1 MNYKALL
8 AAGAALGIFAGGS
21 WWWRGSGRGPN
32 TAQGSAV
39 VQEAVAAPASP
50 APASAAAA
58 PRAAA
63 VAVDVYVVRPEPLE
77 VQVTA
82 TGTLLGREA
91 VELVSELS
99 RRLLKVHAQEGKH
112 VAKGE
117 LLFEL
122 DAADL
127 RAQRGLL
134 DVRARLARA
143 TLDRTQRL
151 SAEGL
156 SNQQELDLA
165 RARVDEVAAER
176 EALSVT
182 LAKTMIRAP
191 FPGMLGLRRVS
202 EGAWV
207 SPSTVLSTLQDTSSL
222 KLDFTLPER
231 YAGALGNGGS
241 FRFRVEGRAETYS
254 GKVAAIEP
262 SVDAATRSLL
272 VRGVIDGTT
281 TLLPGSAANVELPLR
296 VEQALLVP
304 AIAIIPGIEGRRV
317 YVVDQGRARSAPVEV
332 GFRTEDR
339 AQIVAGLRPGDQVI
353 TTNLLRVREDMP
365 VTVAARA
372 EAP

>member
-1 MNYKALL
+1 MIYKVLL
-8 AAGAALGIFAGGS
+8 AAGAALGMLAGGS
-21 WWWRGSGRGPN
+21 WLWRGGVFQPDTLRPNASAPSGAG
-32 TAQGSAV
+32 
-39 VQEAVAAPASP
+39 SP
-50 APASAAAA
+50 APNEAGSQAL
-58 PRAAA
+58 
-63 VAVDVYVVRPEPLE
+63 AVDVYTVRAEPLE

-99 RRLLKVHAQEGKH
+99 RRLLAVHAEEGKR
-112 VAKGE
+112 VAKGAV
-117 LLFEL
+117 LFEL

-127 RAQRGLL
+127 HAELAKL
-134 DVRARLARA
+134 DVQERLARA

-151 SAEGL
+151 LAEGL

-165 RARVDEVAAER
+165 RARVDEVGAER
-176 EALSVT
+176 QALRVT
-182 LAKTMIRAP
+182 LAKTSIRAP
-191 FPGMLGLRRVS
+191 FAGTLGLRRVS

-231 YAGALGNGGS
+231 YAGAIVSGGS
-241 FRFRVEGRAETYS
+241 FRFEVEGRAETYT
-254 GKVAAIEP
+254 GKVTAIEP

-272 VRGVIDGTT
+272 VRGVVDGST
-281 TLLPGSAANVELPLR
+281 TLVPGSAANVELPLR

-317 YVVDQGRARSAPVEV
+317 YVAHQGRARSAPVEV
-332 GFRTEDR
+332 GFRTAER
-339 AQIVAGLRPGDQVI
+339 AQIVSGLSPGDQVI
-353 TTNLLRVREDMP
+353 TTNLLRVREDVA
-365 VTVAARA
+365 VTVAART